1 MTIKPNTQAAA
12 AADYTIIP
20 NIEGMIA
27 GITPD
32 SIVSRT
38 VYQGPTLRIIV
49 FGFAAGQELSEHTS
63 SKEAVLHFLR
73 GEASVTL
80 GKAAEGGETV
90 AAEAGTV
97 IRMKP
102 GLPHTVVAQTD
113 TIMLLSMMG

>member
-1 MTIKPNTQAAA
+1 MTAKTNHQAAA

-20 NIEGMIA
+20 DIEAMIA
-27 GITPD
+27 AITPD

-73 GEASVTL
+73 GEALVTL

-90 AAEAGTV
+90 SAQAGAV